1 MKRGGGGWEGVG
13 ERACERDEERRR
25 VWGRGEGGAGRKGAP
40 VGRRFG
46 CGVLGEG
53 ARQVEEEELGAG
65 APPQSSQGSAG
76 SCAWGWG
83 EVGIGAAKLEVKP
96 QPG

>member
-13 ERACERDEERRR
+13 ERACEREKGRRR

-65 APPQSSQGSAG
+65 APPR
-76 SCAWGWG
+76 
-83 EVGIGAAKLEVKP
+83 AAREAPARVRGGRGRWALVLP
-96 QPG
+96 SWR